1 MTGFQ
6 LAWVLFALAHCGC
19 SGALNGAAVERHPP
33 PGPKAEPALSSGD
46 PLAAAP
52 AKSPPKPSASPERAS
67 SIARSWSFDEGP
79 LGQLPPDFL
88 SVVGQ
93 WQLSHDESGPS
104 GSPILA
110 QSASSAKAVFNLVLA
125 KGTSY
130 RDVDLSVR
138 LRSVAGRIDQGGG
151 LVWRARDAGNYYIA
165 RYNPLED
172 NLRLYTVVDGRRQM
186 IESATVRID
195 HDAWHTLRITMR
207 GDQTECF
214 LDGTK
219 HLDRQDGTF
228 SDAGQIGLWT
238 KADAQTHF
246 DDLSVRE
253 AASSSERP

>member
-6 LAWVLFALAHCGC
+6 ISWVLFALAHCGC
-19 SGALNGAAVERHPP
+19 SGALNGATVERHPP
-33 PGPKAEPALSSGD
+33 PGPKAE
-46 PLAAAP
+46 LAA
-52 AKSPPKPSASPERAS
+52 
-67 SIARSWSFDEGP
+67 RSTRNWSFDEGQ
-79 LGQLPPDFL
+79 LGQLPSDFL

-93 WQLSHDESGPS
+93 WQLSNDESGLS
-104 GSPILA
+104 GSPVLV
-110 QSASSAKAVFNLVLA
+110 QSAGSAEAVFNLVLA

-195 HDAWHTLRITMR
+195 HDAWHTLRIAMR
-207 GDQTECF
+207 GDQIECF

-219 HLDRQDGTF
+219 YLDRQDGTF

-253 AASSSERP
+253 AAPSSERP